1 MKRQVNLAFIV
12 IAQHLHLTRL
22 PFDCCGSFRSC
33 WGYRSSCPE
42 AGEGVESVDGFC
54 RGLNGLDELAD
65 ISSQLLNR
73 KFPMLGPIRVSC
85 FLNNKFINRWVL

>member
-1 MKRQVNLAFIV
+1 MIV
-12 IAQHLHLTRL
+12 AA
-22 PFDCCGSFRSC
+22 PFEGAGAIDLRALK
-33 WGYRSSCPE
+33 P
-42 AGEGVESVDGFC
+42 GEGVESVDGFC

-73 KFPMLGPIRVSC
+73 KFPTLGPIRVSC